1 MYCVIIGLT
10 VVIIIF
16 LFLFLFLI
24 ISISILSLFSPSLFL
39 SLSSPGFL
47 WGDPHFE
54 TLDGINYT
62 FNGIGEYQL
71 INSSTNGLNS
81 QIRLERLTGKILK
94 IKINYKLKK
103 FLRL

>member
-10 VVIIIF
+10 VVIIFF
-16 LFLFLFLI
+16 LFLSLFLI
-24 ISISILSLFSPSLFL
+24 ISISILSLFSPSL
-39 SLSSPGFL
+39 SLSFSLSFSPGFL

-54 TLDGINYT
+54 TLDGNNYT

-71 INSSTNGLNS
+71 INSTTNGLNS

-94 IKINYKLKK
+94 IKK
-103 FLRL
+103 